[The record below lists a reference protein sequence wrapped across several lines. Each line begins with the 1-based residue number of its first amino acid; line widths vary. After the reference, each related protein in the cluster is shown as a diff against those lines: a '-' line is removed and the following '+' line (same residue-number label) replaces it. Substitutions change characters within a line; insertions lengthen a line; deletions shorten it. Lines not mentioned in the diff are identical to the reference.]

1 MRIAMLADMYKPHT
15 SGVTNHISLNKA
27 ALEALG
33 HEVWVFCFGDLEYA
47 DDEPRVV
54 RCPGVPYG
62 DTGYRFGL
70 GYDRPAIELLRTMD
84 VLHVHHP
91 FMSGRFA
98 VRIRRSYGVPVVFT
112 NHTRYDLYA
121 HVYARLVPRPLSRW
135 YVARYLRRFCAS
147 VDAVIS
153 PSAGMRDVLRSFG
166 VEGDIDVVPNGI
178 DLAPF
183 RQAEQGDA
191 QARQTLRSQLGLSAE
206 DVALCYLGRLGG
218 EKRTMWLLGTFGA
231 VARRNPAAAL
241 VFIGDGPER
250 ERLERT
256 VRANGLQGRVVFAGA
271 VPYAAVPPYLA
282 ACDAYVSASVSEVH
296 PLTISESMGA
306 GLPCLGVL
314 SPGVADSIQDD
325 VSGLLAEDDPVAFAE
340 AMTRLVVDPQLRSRL
355 AEGARARAQD
365 FDIERTVV
373 ELAAVYERVLRQRQG
388 AQRAQDAQ
396 DA

>member
-1 MRIAMLADMYKPHT
+1 VRIAMLADMYKPHT

-33 HEVWVFCFGDLEYA
+33 HEVWVFCFGDLDYA

-70 GYDRPAIELLRTMD
+70 GYDRRALELLRTMD

-98 VRIRRSYGVPVVFT
+98 ARIRRSYGVPVVFT

-121 HVYARLVPRPLSRW
+121 HVYARFVPRLLSRW

-153 PSAGMRDVLRSFG
+153 PSAGIRDVLRSFG
-166 VEGDIDVVPNGI
+166 VKGDIDVVPNGI

-183 RQAEQGDA
+183 RAAMQGNPQD
-191 QARQTLRSQLGLSAE
+191 RQTMRSQLGLSAE

-218 EKRTMWLLGTFGA
+218 EKRTMWLLGTFGVIA
-231 VARRNPAAAL
+231 KRNPLASL
-241 VFIGDGPER
+241 VFLGDGPER

-256 VRANGLQGRVVFAGA
+256 ARANGLQERVVFAGA
-271 VPYAAVPPYLA
+271 VRYADVPTHLA
-282 ACDAYVSASVSEVH
+282 ACDAYVSASISEVH
-296 PLTISESMGA
+296 PLTISEAMAS

-314 SPGVADSIQDD
+314 SPGVADSIQHE
-325 VSGLLAEDDPVAFAE
+325 VSGLLAEDDPVAFAD
-340 AMTRLVVDPQLRSRL
+340 AMTRLVVDAQLRSRL
-355 AEGARARAQD
+355 AAGARQRAED
-365 FDIERTVV
+365 FDINRTVGK
-373 ELAAVYERVLRQRQG
+373 LAAVYERVIRQRQG
-388 AQRAQDAQ
+388 AERA
-396 DA
+396 